1 MTINYN
7 MYVQR
12 AMRTIIRD
20 ILSDAMENGLQG
32 ESHFFITFQ
41 TDREDVKL
49 PPYVHAKYPQQMS
62 IILQHQY
69 ENLNVGLDGFGVD
82 LAFGG
87 VPATIYVP
95 YTAIIQFADPSCEF
109 GLVLEPE
116 RLEPAQSIRKPE
128 PTVTAEVIDLEALR
142 KK

>member
-49 PPYVHAKYPQQMS
+49 PPYVCAKYPQQMS

-69 ENLNVGLDGFGVD
+69 ENLNVGLDGFSVE

-116 RLEPAQSIRKPE
+116 RLE
-128 PTVTAEVIDLEALR
+128 TVQTAHKIETVTTAEVIDLEALR

>member
-49 PPYVHAKYPQQMS
+49 PPYVRAKYPQQMS

-95 YTAIIQFADPSCEF
+95 YTAIIQFSDPSCEF

-116 RLEPAQSIRKPE
+116 RSEPVQSIHKAE
-128 PTVTAEVIDLEALR
+128 PMVTAEVIDFEALR

>member
-49 PPYVHAKYPQQMS
+49 PPYVRAKYPQQMS

-95 YTAIIQFADPSCEF
+95 YTAIIQFSDPSCEF

-116 RLEPAQSIRKPE
+116 RSEPVQSMHKAE
-128 PTVTAEVIDLEALR
+128 PMATAEVIDFEALR